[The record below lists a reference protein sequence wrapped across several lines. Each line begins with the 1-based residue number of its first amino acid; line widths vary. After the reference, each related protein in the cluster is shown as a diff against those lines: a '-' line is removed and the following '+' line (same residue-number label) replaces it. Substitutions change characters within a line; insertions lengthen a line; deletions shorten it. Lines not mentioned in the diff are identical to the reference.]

1 MPNINIFGYK
11 FTLSKGDEQKQE
23 IINQQAVTPPLEED
37 GSLVVETGAQH
48 VHHQIDLEGRTKDT
62 VALIDKYR
70 QMSHSPEVEDAVDDI
85 VNEAF
90 VFEDDH
96 PAIQINLERTKFSD
110 TIKTTIH
117 EEFEEIL
124 RLMEFQKEGQ
134 DVFRRWYID
143 GRMHYHK
150 ILDTNNPKRGLLELR
165 RLDPRQIRKIRQ
177 IRKDFAVSGNT
188 EEEVITDINDFYM
201 IDEIPQKGNPF
212 IVTKDS
218 ISGTTQIAAD
228 AIAFVHCGI
237 FDSEKKAVL
246 SYLHKAIKPMNQL
259 RMTEDS
265 IVIYRISRA
274 PERRIFY
281 IDVGNLPKAKAEEYM
296 RGIQSKYRNK
306 LVYNASTGEVSDERN
321 HLSILEDF
329 WLPRREGGRGTEIS
343 TLQGG
348 ANLGELEDV
357 EYFKKKLYKSLKVP
371 ISRTESQSGFN
382 LGRAAE
388 ITRDEVKFSRYIS
401 RVRNRFSELF
411 NDFLKTQLI
420 AKNIITKA
428 EWEESDHL
436 VGYIYAKDTH
446 FTELKNSEI
455 MKERLDVLSQIEQYI
470 GRFWSE
476 HDIRKTILKQSES
489 EQLRLDSEIK
499 NEKETKGQGGEDEEE
514 DDY

>member
-1 MPNINIFGYK
+1 MPNIKIFGYK
-11 FTLSKGDEQKQE
+11 FSLSKQEEQEQE
-23 IINQQAVTPPLEED
+23 IINQEAVTPPLEED
-37 GSLVVETGAQH
+37 GSYVVETGAQH

-70 QMSHSPEVEDAVDDI
+70 AMSHSPEVEDAVDDI

-165 RLDPRQIRKIRQ
+165 RLDPRQVRKIRE
-177 IRKDFAVSGNT
+177 IKKDFAVSGDT
-188 EEEVITDINDFYM
+188 EEEVITDVNDFYV

-212 IVTKDS
+212 ITTRESVNGD
-218 ISGTTQIAAD
+218 TQITAD
-228 AIAFVHCGI
+228 AVAFAHCGI
-237 FDSEKKAVL
+237 FDSEKKMIL

-306 LVYNASTGEVSDERN
+306 LIYNASTGEVSDERN

-371 ISRTESQSGFN
+371 ISRTESQTGFN

-411 NDFLKTQLI
+411 NDFLKTQLV
-420 AKNIITKA
+420 AKNIITRA
-428 EWEESDHL
+428 EWDESLHL
-436 VGYIYAKDTH
+436 ISYLYAKDTH

-489 EQLRLDSEIK
+489 EQSRLDSEIK
-499 NEKETKGQGGEDEEE
+499 KEKELKAQGGEEEE
-514 DDY
+514 ENDY

>member
-11 FTLSKGDEQKQE
+11 FSLSKGDEQKQE

-37 GSLVVETGAQH
+37 GSLVVETGAAH
-48 VHHQIDLEGRTKDT
+48 VHHQIDLEGRTQDN

-90 VFEDDH
+90 VIEDDQ
-96 PAIQINLERTKFSD
+96 PAVQLNLERTKFSD
-110 TIKTTIH
+110 SIKNIIH

-124 RLMEFQKEGQ
+124 RLMAFQKEGQ
-134 DVFRRWYID
+134 DLFRRWYID

-150 ILDTNNPKRGLLELR
+150 ILDTDNPKRGLLELR
-165 RLDPRQIRKIRQ
+165 RLDPRQIRKIRE
-177 IRKDFAVSGNT
+177 IKKDIAVSGST
-188 EEEVITDINDFYM
+188 EQEVIAEVNDFYM
-201 IDEIPQKGNPF
+201 ISESPQKGNPF
-212 IVTKDS
+212 ITTREA
-218 ISGTTQIAAD
+218 ISGDIQIAAD
-228 AIAFVHCGI
+228 AVAFIHCGI
-237 FDSEKKAVL
+237 FDSEKKAIL

-382 LGRAAE
+382 LGRSAE

-420 AKNIITKA
+420 AKSIITRM
-428 EWEESDHL
+428 EWDEAAHL
-436 VGYIYAKDTH
+436 VSYTYAKDTH

-489 EQLRLDSEIK
+489 EQSRLDSEIK
-499 NEKETKGQGGEDEEE
+499 TEKETKAQDGEDEDE